1 MPRGALPGHT
11 RTGGQQPAVT
21 AVRTE
26 GCDGTRKRNGFPEAA
41 TVPQAFANV
50 SGVIWESYC
59 LHDAVLLPLAPLLE
73 FGGLTAATPLGPSPL
88 DLLSAILAG
97 SLGGDGLPPGAGS
110 VAAIAENRQLLAIVT
125 TSIAVLVGCA
135 LIFFFRRSSGK
146 KPAEPPKPLVVRVQP
161 EVEVDDGKKKV
172 TVFFGTQ
179 TGTAEGFAKVVD
191 EMLTEQGASTPY
203 AAAVPEYRVV
213 FCNPE
218 ETSSLDKS
226 WNLANGH
233 AIHDIHHPCR

>member
-179 TGTAEGFAKVVD
+179 TGTAEGFAKYDLLYLVMGTGT
-191 EMLTEQGASTPY
+191 EMG
-203 AAAVPEYRVV
+203 
-213 FCNPE
+213 
-218 ETSSLDKS
+218 SL
-226 WNLANGH
+226 LIMLHGFTNGLQ
-233 AIHDIHHPCR
+233 RS